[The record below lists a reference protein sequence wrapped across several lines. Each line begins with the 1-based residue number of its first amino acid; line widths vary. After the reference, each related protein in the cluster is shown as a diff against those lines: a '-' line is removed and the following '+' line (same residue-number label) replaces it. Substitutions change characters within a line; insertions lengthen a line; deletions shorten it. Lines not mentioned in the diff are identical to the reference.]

1 MDTER
6 TLLEALHADP
16 GDETARLALADRL
29 EEQGRGGQAELVRLH
44 QALRLRGRRGRRVR
58 SSPGCAGYARRRG
71 AAGGAGAG
79 QLGGDAVRP
88 DPGGGVLDGLAAGRK
103 GRFADEGP
111 VHRVELTWP
120 FYLGV
125 FPVTQAEYRVVTG
138 TAPSHFC
145 PGGGGREQVEGLDT
159 DRFPVEMVNWDLGH
173 LFCLRLS
180 ELPQERRAGRRYR
193 LPTEA
198 EWEYACRAGLSFAG
212 PFHQG
217 ATLSSRQANFNGR
230 EEPYGGAAE
239 GPWLERT
246 CPVDAYPP
254 NAFGLYDLHGNVSEW
269 CADWFAAHYYEE
281 SPEADP
287 PGPATGDRRVL
298 RGGSWNDYGRHC
310 RAALRYDRPPEEE
323 RTDFGFRVVMEPGAV
338 TGRSPLRR
346 LAGVAM
352 MTATA

>member
-44 QALRLRGRRGRRVR
+44 QALRLRRAEGPPGSEFARV
-58 SSPGCAGYARRRG
+58 CELLDAG
-71 AAGGAGAG
+71 
-79 QLGGDAVRP
+79 VRP
-88 DPGGGVLDGLAAGRK
+88 VVPERVNSVGMRFALIPAGEFWMGSPPDEE

-323 RTDFGFRVVMEPGAV
+323 RTDFGFRVVMEL
-338 TGRSPLRR
+338 GR
-346 LAGVAM
+346 
-352 MTATA
+352 